1 MKAPCPPWAQCSATG
16 RGTPPWPVLPPP
28 RPEAARAAARGPAAR
43 QRPRGAPRARPWAGG
58 KGEKMWGKTE
68 LDLENPM
75 DPIKMVDIS
84 PISPV
89 NPHESARN
97 HTILPCQAPLKK
109 IVKNY

>member
-75 DPIKMVDIS
+75 DPIKF
-84 PISPV
+84 
-89 NPHESARN
+89 
-97 HTILPCQAPLKK
+97 L
-109 IVKNY
+109 